1 MTFIAADARVTAGIA
16 FLDRNKSCCAP
27 VCGLGNKKI
36 SANWKT
42 DIRLSRLNMDNK
54 YDCVLGQ
61 LLGTAGYF
69 SALTKLGISDD
80 QAVDL
85 GFQSGRGKADNYVSS
100 EALDAAW
107 KAALGQVKPKVNGLI
122 ETVIEGEVYRSE
134 RSYADPVRVIRGVTV
149 AGVWSWIIEPV
160 ELNSKG
166 EYVSTLGEDEDLP
179 GRYRVRSDAFV
190 IENYREMDV
199 KFVKG
204 GFYKAGGKIFF
215 AESAEKLWRLQAEEG
230 AMYASPKYFEQTY
243 GKLEVLK
250 SANGSPLTEAFDN

>member
-36 SANWKT
+36 SADWRT

-61 LLGTAGYF
+61 LLGPAGYF

-80 QAVDL
+80 QAKDL

-100 EALDAAW
+100 DALDAAW
-107 KAALGQVKPKVNGLI
+107 KAALGQVKPKDASLI
-122 ETVIEGEVYRSE
+122 ETVVQGEVYRSV
-134 RSYADPVRVIRGVTV
+134 RSYADPVRVVRGVTV

-166 EYVSTLGEDEDLP
+166 EYASTLGEDEDLP
-179 GRYRVRSDAFV
+179 GRYRVRTDAFV
-190 IENYREMDV
+190 IENYRTMEL
-199 KFVKG
+199 KFVAG
-204 GFYKAGGKIFF
+204 GFYKAGGEIFY
-215 AESAEKLWRLQAEEG
+215 AETAEKLWRLQSYEG
-230 AMYASPKYFEQTY
+230 AMYASPKYFEEIY

-250 SANGSPLTEAFDN
+250 SASGDVLTESFGK